1 MCTVPLFVGLSFSVV
16 LHARHFLRIV
26 PLSNDT
32 PSPFPSAKHNSI
44 ITQTAF
50 DHQSFAQITC
60 KTLANTA
67 HFPVFISYAIIFSF
81 LSM

>member
-16 LHARHFLRIV
+16 RHTQHFLRIV
-26 PLSNDT
+26 PLSKDT
-32 PSPFPSAKHNSI
+32 FLSFLSAKRSSI

-50 DHQSFAQITC
+50 DHQPFAQITC
-60 KTLANTA
+60 KTLASTV
-67 HFPVFISYAIIFSF
+67 HFPVFISYAIIFLF